1 MHRRVNIQSGHVHF
15 PMHLESSRE
24 GGMFVRLWV
33 IDTADGV
40 GECCSTHIFHEIHE
54 SFIGSDITKQKQ
66 VKAAKK
72 IQEIWDQHLDTNEK
86 LLAVVDEERRLL
98 AESTQEILFRN
109 DQDSTKTSL
118 PLVADILMGSTGW
131 SNSEFIC
138 EYKDLTEL
146 GKAMYNTISAM
157 YPQCK
162 VALVTFLDT

>member
-1 MHRRVNIQSGHVHF
+1 MHRRVNIQSGHVDF

-33 IDTADGV
+33 IDTTNGV
-40 GECCSTHIFHEIHE
+40 GECCGTHIFHEIQE
-54 SFIGSDITKQKQ
+54 TFIGSDITKTKQ
-66 VKAAKK
+66 TEAAKK
-72 IQEIWDQHLDTNEK
+72 IEKIWDETFHTNEK
-86 LLAVVDEERRLL
+86 LMAAFDEERRLL
-98 AESTQEILFRN
+98 AESTQEILCWN

-118 PLVADILMGSTGW
+118 PLLADILMGSTGW
-131 SNSEFIC
+131 SDSEFIC

-146 GKAMYNTISAM
+146 GKEMYITISAM